1 LHQNENSLTKDEVL
15 STGFI
20 LLLVQI
26 LVFGEKKQKFTAIFI
41 LRSYNSIVTMFNW
54 HLTGINIQKSLTF
67 LLLGE

>member
-1 LHQNENSLTKDEVL
+1 LAPKKRIFTKNENLHQKEDSLTKYEVL

-41 LRSYNSIVTMFNW
+41 LRSNN
-54 HLTGINIQKSLTF
+54 
-67 LLLGE
+67 